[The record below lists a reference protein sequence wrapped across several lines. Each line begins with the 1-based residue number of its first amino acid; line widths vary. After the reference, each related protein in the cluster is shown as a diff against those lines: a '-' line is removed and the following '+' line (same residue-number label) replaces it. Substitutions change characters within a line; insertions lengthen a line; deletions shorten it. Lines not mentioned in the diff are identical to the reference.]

1 VLNGWIAGV
10 VLGLAVAAIG
20 TLFVIKRIRS
30 EGDAKLSIPLP
41 LVKEFNLAK
50 TSISLSI
57 IIVGLIICFGSLYML
72 TRSYSPNFS
81 NKIGRYT
88 GQPVSS
94 DSTFNKSGAT
104 MLSINNIKGE
114 DVEATIHSDR
124 GLYGDGQL
132 SGTISG
138 NDPVMTLNGT
148 ITGYTG
154 RYPLKSYTAN
164 IELQCQ
170 FPSQNQTECSYS
182 LSPESDNSISTQ
194 NGNMTLSKGST

>member
-1 VLNGWIAGV
+1 MQV
-10 VLGLAVAAIG
+10 AV
-20 TLFVIKRIRS
+20 
-30 EGDAKLSIPLP
+30 
-41 LVKEFNLAK
+41 VKEFNFAK
-50 TSISLSI
+50 TSIFLSI
-57 IIVGLIICFGSLYML
+57 IIVSLIICFVSLYML

-94 DSTFNKSGAT
+94 ESTFNKSGAT
-104 MLSINNIKGE
+104 MLSINNINGE
-114 DVEATIHSDR
+114 DVEATIHSDS

-164 IELQCQ
+164 IELQCK

-182 LSPESDNSISTQ
+182 LSPESDNSYGIRLITYRFEHQRKVHERSTSSVPQ
-194 NGNMTLSKGST
+194 SLRHCTTGFRIN